1 MAKSKLIPA
10 VLIGALTGAVISM
23 LDKNTRQH
31 TIETSKKM
39 KETVTYYAQ
48 NSDELIQLIE
58 TKVEQAQT
66 LYSSAQKNMDS
77 IMSHVEDAKALPDT
91 VMSMVT
97 ETKEA
102 FAKPDTKA

>member
-10 VLIGALTGAVISM
+10 VLLGALAGAVLSM
-23 LDKNTRQH
+23 LDKNTREH

-48 NSDELIQLIE
+48 NRDELVRLVE
-58 TKVEQAQT
+58 TKVDQAQSVYAST
-66 LYSSAQKNMDS
+66 QDNLTS
-77 IMSHVEDAKALPDT
+77 IMEKVEDAKSLPET
-91 VMSMVT
+91 IMSLVT

-102 FAKPDTKA
+102 FSKQSPKA

>member
-10 VLIGALTGAVISM
+10 VLLGALTGAVISM

-31 TIETSKKM
+31 TIETSKKI

-48 NSDELIQLIE
+48 NSDELVQLIE
-58 TKVEQAQT
+58 TKVEQAQN
-66 LYSSAQKNMDS
+66 LYSSAQKNIDS
-77 IMSHVEDAKALPDT
+77 IMSQVEDAKALPDT

-102 FAKPDTKA
+102 FTKPNTEA